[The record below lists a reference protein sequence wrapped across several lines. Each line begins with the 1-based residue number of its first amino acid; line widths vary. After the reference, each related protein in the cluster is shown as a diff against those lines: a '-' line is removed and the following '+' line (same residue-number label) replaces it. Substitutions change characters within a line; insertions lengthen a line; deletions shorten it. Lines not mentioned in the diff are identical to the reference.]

1 VRVARVT
8 LRDEGMGVN
17 VLRGLGYQGVCECDW
32 KGKRWH
38 QYSQARAEMIW
49 HRRTVHEREQ

>member
-1 VRVARVT
+1 
-8 LRDEGMGVN
+8 MGVN
-17 VLRGLGYQGVCECDW
+17 VLRGLGFQGVCECDW
-32 KGKRWH
+32 KGKRWR